1 MSDRWLDEIA
11 NVEGVNGVLIASGRG
26 KILRKVGLKEKDSQL
41 ELLVIR
47 ILRILGAFYAR
58 GQNVTEIELYWQDHY
73 ANCRHS
79 NNLVMVTLCQTPKVI
94 SFLRITLN
102 VALANILEDKKI
114 MKQVKSHATDKTLIL
129 SKNLQDQTETQL
141 IAKVRSIKT

>member
-1 MSDRWLDEIA
+1 MTERWLNEIA
-11 NVEGVNGVLIASGRG
+11 NADGVNGVFIATGRG
-26 KILRKVGLKEKDSQL
+26 KVLQKVGFKEEDSEL
-41 ELLVIR
+41 ELLVVR

-79 NNLVMVTLCQTPKVI
+79 NNLLLITLCRTPKVI
-94 SFLRITLN
+94 SYLRITLN

-114 MKQVKSHATDKTLIL
+114 MKQVKNHATDRTLIL
-129 SKNLQDQTETQL
+129 SKNLKDATETQL